1 MLLIGAINV
10 GLGYCSWP
18 GPSMDRTPDRII
30 PVLPISEFA
39 RPDAG
44 PIDAGSIDAK
54 IDAKI
59 DATID
64 ARSDAKVDA
73 RIDAKIDAK
82 GDAPTPA
89 KPGAKRA
96 DAELP
101 AGAR

>member
-54 IDAKI
+54 G
-59 DATID
+59 
-64 ARSDAKVDA
+64 DA
-73 RIDAKIDAK
+73 RIDAK
-82 GDAPTPA
+82 GDEPTPA
-89 KPGAKRA
+89 QPGAKRPG
-96 DAELP
+96 AELP